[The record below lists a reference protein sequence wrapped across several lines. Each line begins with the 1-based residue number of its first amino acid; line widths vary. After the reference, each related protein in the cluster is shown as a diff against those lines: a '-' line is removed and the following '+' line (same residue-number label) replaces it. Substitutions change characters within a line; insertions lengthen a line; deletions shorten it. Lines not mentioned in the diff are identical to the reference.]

1 MPETTSE
8 NATVKKGKPLFNKQI
23 TGFFIRLFIL
33 FTVWFVC
40 YNVVLKP
47 SRIIDRPLTNFLTAS
62 VVKIINTF
70 PYKTVTTWEA
80 DRYRNCAY
88 MVQNNQSIF
97 DIFDVC
103 NGIDLMFIYVG
114 IIMLL
119 PYQLKR
125 KIIFSIGGILA
136 IILFNIIRITS
147 LYYIYIY
154 QNAAFDF
161 SHHYLF
167 TLLMYVLIVYGWL
180 SFIKKGRKYEEQSS

>member
-8 NATVKKGKPLFNKQI
+8 NATVKKGKTLFDKQI
-23 TGFFIRLFIL
+23 AGFFIRLFIL
-33 FTVWFVC
+33 FSAWFVC
-40 YNVVLKP
+40 YNLILKP
-47 SRIIDRPLTNFLTAS
+47 SRIIDRPLTNFLTGS

-70 PYKTVTTWEA
+70 PSKTVTTWHQDPE
-80 DRYRNCAY
+80 RNCSY
-88 MVQNNQSIF
+88 MVQNNRVIF
-97 DIFDVC
+97 DVFDVC

-125 KIIFSIGGILA
+125 KIIFSIGGVLA

-167 TLLMYVLIVYGWL
+167 TLLMYMLIVCGWL
-180 SFIKKGRKYEEQSS
+180 IFIKKGRKNEEQSR